1 MIFIIYYYYFTYMI
15 SGRVLFT
22 KFFFQLCNY
31 IKKLMMF
38 FCMIS
43 NNESSIIY
51 MKFRDI
57 FISYS

>member
-1 MIFIIYYYYFTYMI
+1 MI